1 MLLTNDLWKKIA
13 AALIVYLVSKNQR
26 IWRAVWAAIAA
37 HAWLSGYT
45 RGRATERPKLQDVI
59 QLRHPEA
66 KRYFET
72 RGPEFVKTMTDT
84 DLVRLKDQIVEGW
97 RPEKSHPRP
106 GAYLAQTSAH
116 YLPNEGPPQTLLQGC
131 VVAGHGKKTKGW
143 RIRDGAPVRR
153 QRHGRRGSTSR
164 RGVFCGTRQ
173 LTCIPFR
180 CQDEYLIFKKDN
192 NIRFNNHMRHCGK
205 TA

>member
-37 HAWLSGYT
+37 RAWLDGYTRT

-97 RPEKSHPRP
+97 DVSEEEFILRVRES
-106 GAYLAQTSAH
+106 YLCSDSRLMAIYRNEAH
-116 YLPNEGPPQTLLQGC
+116 LAD
-131 VVAGHGKKTKGW
+131 VAAMMRVAAGLGKKMKRW
-143 RIRDGAPVRR
+143 RIRDGGACQACKDMDGEVARLDEEY
-153 QRHGRRGSTSR
+153 SS
-164 RGVFCGTRQ
+164 GTMTAH
-173 LTCIPFR
+173 LHPSCR
-180 CQDEYLIFKKDN
+180 CYDEYF
-192 NIRFNNHMRHCGK
+192 
-205 TA
+205 